1 MPGWPTP
8 CRACPFAR
16 ALGRR
21 SCTPHPLPRPR
32 VLRRARIVA
41 SGWPTRLLAALLAA
55 GLGIPAAAQEGDA
68 ETAPFSL
75 RNRLYFFTGVDIA
88 RDNAYGWGGAAWAP
102 FAAMD
107 QEGLR
112 LRGQIGGGHYSYR
125 TDAVPGGWNG
135 VNKQEGEVL
144 AGWQWLRGPH
154 ALALYVG
161 ANVIDNQLDQPDPSN
176 PDQGVAV
183 GAKFTAEWFYRH
195 DENWTFTAA
204 LSGSTADDTG
214 HARATAARRVNEW
227 YELGVEA
234 GASTD
239 WLSQDARGGLFITTT
254 SLPGWQVRA
263 AGGWRWS
270 SDSDDSPYA
279 TMSLFLPY

>member
-1 MPGWPTP
+1 MPGSPTS
-8 CRACPFAR
+8 CRACTFAR
-16 ALGRR
+16 AFGPRAGTYL
-21 SCTPHPLPRPR
+21 PLPRAR
-32 VLRRARIVA
+32 DLRRAGAVA
-41 SGWPTRLLAALLAA
+41 GAWTTRLLAALLAA
-55 GLGIPAAAQEGDA
+55 GLVFPAEAQEGAQEAA
-68 ETAPFSL
+68 EFSL
-75 RNRLYFFTGVDIA
+75 RNRLYFFTGIDIA

-112 LRGQIGGGHYSYR
+112 LRAQIGGGQYSYR
-125 TDAVPGGWNG
+125 TDAVPGGWNH
-135 VNKQEGEVL
+135 VTKQEGEVL

-161 ANVIDNQLDQPDPSN
+161 ANVIDNRLDLPDPSN

-183 GAKFTAEWFYRH
+183 GAKFTAEWFYRL
-195 DENWTFTAA
+195 DENWTFSAA
-204 LSGSTADDTG
+204 LSGSTADGTG
-214 HARATAARRVNEW
+214 HARATAARRMNAW
-227 YELGVEA
+227 CELGMEA

-239 WLSQDARGGLFITTT
+239 WLSQDARGGLFIATN
-254 SLPGWQVRA
+254 SLPGWQLRA

-279 TMSLFLPY
+279 TLSLFMPY